1 MHSLGEFRLGKSPDK
16 VSTIETRKQAHNI
29 ILELTKQSSRKLNI
43 ISKNLDPLIYNQP
56 DFLEALKNLALNGR
70 RTKIYILVSDVES
83 ILNIDHKILYLS
95 SKLSS
100 FIELRKISPEYKN
113 FNKEILIAD
122 EVGYLYRENAN
133 RYEGKINFN
142 SLRECKNL
150 LDIFQEMWEA
160 ALIDRNLRRIHI

>member
-1 MHSLGEFRLGKSPDK
+1 MHDPNKLRLGKSPDE
-16 VSTIETRKQAHNI
+16 VSKIKTRKEAYNA

-43 ISKNLDPLIYNQP
+43 ISRNLEPLIYNQS

-100 FIELRKISPEYKN
+100 FIELRKIS
-113 FNKEILIAD
+113 
-122 EVGYLYRENAN
+122 
-133 RYEGKINFN
+133 
-142 SLRECKNL
+142 
-150 LDIFQEMWEA
+150 
-160 ALIDRNLRRIHI
+160 

>member
-1 MHSLGEFRLGKSPDK
+1 MHGLNELRLGESLDE
-16 VSTIETRKQAHNI
+16 VSIVETRKEAYDA
-29 ILELTKQSSRKLNI
+29 ILELTKQSSQKLNI
-43 ISKNLDPLIYNQP
+43 ISKDLEPLIYNQS

-70 RTKIYILVSDVES
+70 RAQIRILVSDVES

-113 FNKEILIAD
+113 FNKAILIAD
-122 EVGYLYRENAN
+122 EVGYLYRENAK

-142 SLRECKNL
+142 SHRECKNL
-150 LDIFQEMWEA
+150 LGIFQEIWEV
-160 ALIDRNLRRIHI
+160 ALINKNLRRIHI

>member
-1 MHSLGEFRLGKSPDK
+1 MHSLNEFRLGKSPDK
-16 VSTIETRKQAHNI
+16 VSIIETRKEAFNA

-43 ISKNLDPLIYNQP
+43 ISKDLEPSIYNQS

-70 RTKIYILVSDVES
+70 RAQVRILVSDIES
-83 ILNIDHKILYLS
+83 ILNVEHKILYLS

-100 FIELRKISPEYKN
+100 FIELRKISPEYKK
-113 FNKEILIAD
+113 FNKAIFIAD

-133 RYEGKINFN
+133 LYEGKINFN
-142 SLRECKNL
+142 SLRESKNL
-150 LDIFQEMWEA
+150 LGIFQEIWEA